1 MPPKKQ
7 GRPQLPP
14 SDNKD
19 LNERRKYFREYNR
32 KRRTEILG
40 TAQDANKDFDLNNK
54 LKGKKDRCTK
64 LVAKTK
70 KKLIKC
76 QQHTKEIISE
86 YDKAIKKIQERKK

>member
-19 LNERRKYFREYNR
+19 LNERRKYYREWYR
-32 KRRTEILG
+32 KRRQQIIGLAE
-40 TAQDANKDFDLNNK
+40 DANKDFDLNNK
-54 LKGKKDRCTK
+54 SKSKKYRCTK
-64 LVAKTK
+64 LVAETK